1 VRAEAAETPA
11 VRKLGKTE
19 APAKAEGKTPAAN
32 SSTQTAQEKTA
43 SETKLAKEP
52 WLAAAIAVIAA
63 AAAVVVLVEDE
74 AGAARE
80 RSQRSV
86 WGLNRRDSA
95 DRACRRRWGTRRARG
110 RWGTAGEEITE
121 RGV

>member
-1 VRAEAAETPA
+1 MKAEAAETPT
-11 VRKLGKTE
+11 VPKLGKTE
-19 APAKAEGKTPAAN
+19 VREKAEGKTPAGN

-52 WLAAAIAVIAA
+52 WLGAAIAA
-63 AAAVVVLVEDE
+63 AADVAVAVVLAEGE

-95 DRACRRRWGTRRARG
+95 DRACRQRWETRRARG
-110 RWGTAGEEITE
+110 QWGTAGEEITA
-121 RGV
+121 RRV